1 MSASVTHTGKK
12 RTSARA
18 LVKIKYVSTATVTKC
33 ELDPHEFHSVAPTT
47 RIEEVGDLPLLPRT
61 TKKLRFQAAM
71 LHIIELHMMREPIPR
86 RK

>member
-33 ELDPHEFHSVAPTT
+33 ELDPHEFQTVTLTT
-47 RIEEVGDLPLLPRT
+47 WVVEVDNLPLLPRT